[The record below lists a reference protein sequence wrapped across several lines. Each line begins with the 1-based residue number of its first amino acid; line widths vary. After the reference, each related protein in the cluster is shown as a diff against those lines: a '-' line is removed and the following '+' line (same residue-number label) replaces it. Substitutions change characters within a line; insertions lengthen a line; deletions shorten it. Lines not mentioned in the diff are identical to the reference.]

1 MNKFIRKEIPM
12 GSKTLVLETG
22 KIARQAS
29 ASVIASM
36 GNTVVMCAVVT
47 KTDDEKRDFFPLSVH
62 YSEKTY
68 SAGKIPGGYFKR
80 EGRPTEV
87 ETLTSRLIDR
97 PLRPLFPDFFKEEV
111 QVNCMLLSLDKDNPP
126 DVVAMLAASAAM
138 SIADVP
144 FMGPIAGARVGFI
157 DDEYVLNPS
166 FEKMGQSDLDMIIAG
181 SENAV
186 LMVESD
192 ANELSEDLMIGGILF
207 AHQEMKPVISAIKG
221 FADEVLPERT
231 KHENK
236 YADEEKQAFDAIDS
250 KVRGDLVDAF
260 TTTDKKERN
269 EKVSSIKDNLM
280 EGLDEEL
287 HDLYTKQFKEVEKDV
302 VRGNVLNNQKR
313 IDGREMTEV
322 RDITIETNFLPS
334 VHGSALFTRG
344 ETQAIVTTTLGSGRD
359 VQTVDALQGEIKD
372 NFMLHYNFPSYSVGE
387 LGFPMGPKRRE
398 IGHGALAKRSLKFGV
413 PSLEDFPYAIRV
425 VSEITESNGSS
436 SMASVCGGSLALMA
450 AGVPIKENV
459 AGVAMGLIKE
469 GDKYEVL
476 TDILGDED
484 HLGDMDFK
492 VAGTKNGVT
501 GLQMDIKIEGIN
513 EEILEKALMQA
524 KDARMHILEKMDAVL
539 SAPLELTSLAPS
551 FTKFKVHKD
560 KVKVVIGKGGSTIK
574 GLQEEFGV
582 TIELQDS
589 GEVSVFAENKE
600 IANQAKEKIELL
612 CAEPEEGKVYDGVVA
627 KVVEFGAFVTI
638 MPGKDGLLHISQFKE
653 DFEHLTDVINE
664 GDTIKVKLVE
674 VGRQGRLKLEFADS
688 E

>member
-1 MNKFIRKEIPM
+1 MKKIIRKEIPM

-22 KIARQAS
+22 KIARQAT

-36 GNTVVMCAVVT
+36 GNTVVMCAIVT
-47 KTDDEKRDFFPLSVH
+47 KADEERRDFFPLSVH

-68 SAGKIPGGYFKR
+68 AAGKIPGGYFKR
-80 EGRPTEV
+80 EARPTEF

-97 PLRPLFPDFFKEEV
+97 PLRPLFPDFFTQEV
-111 QVNCMLLSLDKDNPP
+111 QVNCMLISLDKENPP

-144 FMGPIAGARVGFI
+144 FNGPIGGARVGFI

-166 FEKMGQSDLDMIIAG
+166 FADMPNSDLDMVVAG
-181 SENAV
+181 TESAV

-207 AHQEMKPVISAIKG
+207 AHQEMQSVIKG
-221 FADEVLPERT
+221 INEFADEVLPER
-231 KHENK
+231 KEYVNAH
-236 YADEEKQAFDAIDS
+236 ADEEQKVFDEVNANH
-250 KVRGDLVDAF
+250 RAALADAF
-260 TTTDKKERN
+260 TTVDKKERG
-269 EKVSSIKDNLM
+269 EKISAIKDQLL
-280 EGLDEEL
+280 EGLDEEK
-287 HDLYTKQFKEVEKDV
+287 HDDYLKQFKEVEKDV
-302 VRGNVLNNQKR
+302 VRENVLSEQKR
-313 IDGREMTEV
+313 IDGRSLTEV
-322 RDITIETNFLPS
+322 RDISIETNFLPS

-344 ETQAIVTTTLGSGRD
+344 ETQAIVTATLGSSKD
-359 VQTVDALQGEIKD
+359 VQIVDALAGETKD

-398 IGHGALAKRSLKFGV
+398 IGHGALAKRSLRFAV
-413 PSLEDFPYAIRV
+413 PTLEEFPYAIRV

-436 SMASVCGGSLALMA
+436 SMASVCGGCLALRA
-450 AGVPIKENV
+450 AGVPVEENI
-459 AGVAMGLIKE
+459 AGVAMGLIKD
-469 GDKYEVL
+469 GDRFEVL

-492 VAGTKNGVT
+492 VAGTKNGVS

-524 KDARMHILEKMDAVL
+524 RDARMHILGIMDEAM
-539 SAPLELTSLAPS
+539 PKTNELTSLAPY
-551 FTKFKVHKD
+551 FCKFKVHKD

-574 GLQEEFGV
+574 GLQDEFGV
-582 TIELQDS
+582 TIELQDDGS
-589 GEVSVFAENKE
+589 VSVFGENKAVAE
-600 IANQAKEKIELL
+600 AAKEKIELM
-612 CAEPEEGKVYDGVVA
+612 CAEPEEGKEYDAVVA
-627 KVVEFGAFVTI
+627 KIVEFGAFVTF
-638 MPGKDGLLHISQFKE
+638 MPGKDGLLHISQFKQ

-664 GDTIKVKLVE
+664 GDNIRVKVTEIRRDGKV
-674 VGRQGRLKLEFADS
+674 KLEFADS